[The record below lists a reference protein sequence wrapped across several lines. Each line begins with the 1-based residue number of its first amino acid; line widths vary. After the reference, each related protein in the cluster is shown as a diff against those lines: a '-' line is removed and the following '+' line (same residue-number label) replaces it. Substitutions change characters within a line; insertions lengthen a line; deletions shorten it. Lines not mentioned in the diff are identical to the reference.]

1 LIEDDDGHAEL
12 VRRTLVNTG
21 DFNEIRRVSRL
32 AEATRCFDTETFDV
46 ILADLTLPDS
56 EPMETVTTLCE
67 RVPQTPLVMLT
78 ALADDRVAMS
88 ALQSGAQDYLTKD
101 GINSDILRSS
111 IRYAIQRHGT
121 TRENLR
127 LMRRLKEGKRLLKR
141 KNRRLARLYRTA
153 QQFVDNVSHEFR
165 TPLTVI
171 KEYASLI
178 DEGLIGP
185 VNAEQQRMLNVVI
198 DRSDDLNTMVDDL
211 LDVSKLES
219 GLLCAWRKNCRLEEV
234 VHNVLP
240 GIERKAALQSIRLES
255 DLEPGLAD
263 VYCDGDKVARVLIN
277 LLVNAIKFSE
287 PQGLVRLWARNHGAG
302 NEVVVGVTDE
312 GPGIAAEH
320 LECIFDR
327 FQQAGAGARAST
339 KGVGLGLCIAK
350 ELAEINL
357 GAIAVESELGH
368 GSTFTFT
375 IPMAC
380 PAEAASRLVKRLA
393 THRRDAD
400 RVTILCGQVDE
411 SLSRELCN
419 DVDAFFNYLLRRDD
433 LLFRTGPRE
442 WLFLLPIGDNELAQ
456 FLERLES
463 TRQNANRNRPNG
475 PLPEISLA
483 VAGVFSARSQQEELV
498 ATVARYAAAKEV
510 ICV

>member
-1 LIEDDDGHAEL
+1 MRWHLRTHSARGGTLHPAARVAARSTVTPRLIDHTERISASRRRVCPLGGIGVIQSLPSQSPWNVLLVEDNDRHAEI
-12 VRRTLVNTG
+12 VRQALIRTG
-21 DFNEIRRVSRL
+21 DLKELCRVTRL
-32 AEATRCFDTETFDV
+32 AEAIECLGSETFDV

-56 EPMETVTTLCE
+56 DSMAAV
-67 RVPQTPLVMLT
+67 T
-78 ALADDRVAMS
+78 ALCAHVPHTPVVVLIAPVEGPAAML
-88 ALQSGAQDYLTKD
+88 ALERGAQDYVAKD
-101 GINSDILRSS
+101 KIDPEILRRS
-111 IRYAIQRHGT
+111 IGCAIQRHRT

-127 LMRRLKEGKRLLKR
+127 LLRRLKEGKRLLKR

-178 DEGLIGP
+178 DEGLVGP
-185 VNAEQQRMLNVVI
+185 VNGEQQRMLNVVI

-240 GIERKAALQSIRLES
+240 GIERKAALQGVRLES
-255 DLEPGLAD
+255 DLDPGLAD

-277 LLVNAIKFSE
+277 LLVNAVKFSE
-287 PQGLVRLWARNHGAG
+287 PQGTVRLWARNHIAG
-302 NEVVVGVTDE
+302 NEVVVGVTDA
-312 GPGIAAEH
+312 GPGIAPEH
-320 LECIFDR
+320 LQRIFDR
-327 FQQAGAGARAST
+327 FEQAGAGARTST

-357 GAIAVESELGH
+357 GAIAVESEVGH

-380 PAEAASRLVKRLA
+380 PMEAAQPARQTAGNSQARHRPGYASLRPGARRTLKRP
-393 THRRDAD
+393 
-400 RVTILCGQVDE
+400 VQ
-411 SLSRELCN
+411 
-419 DVDAFFNYLLRRDD
+419 
-433 LLFRTGPRE
+433 
-442 WLFLLPIGDNELAQ
+442 
-456 FLERLES
+456 
-463 TRQNANRNRPNG
+463 
-475 PLPEISLA
+475 
-483 VAGVFSARSQQEELV
+483 
-498 ATVARYAAAKEV
+498 
-510 ICV
+510 